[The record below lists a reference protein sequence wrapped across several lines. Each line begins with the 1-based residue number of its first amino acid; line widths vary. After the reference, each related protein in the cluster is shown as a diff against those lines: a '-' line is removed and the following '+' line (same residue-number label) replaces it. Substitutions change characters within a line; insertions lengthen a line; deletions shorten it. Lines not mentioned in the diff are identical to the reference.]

1 MYRRYG
7 ANNMEKFL
15 KIGAVTTTHGVR
27 GEMKVFPTTDDPERF
42 LDLDEVILTNGKQ
55 SETHQIL
62 GVRFFKNLV
71 ILKLEGIGSM
81 DDAVK
86 YRSWDVMIPREKGV
100 PLKENEYYVADVIG
114 MTVRTEDGQIFGT
127 LRDVI
132 ETGANDVYAVETQ
145 EHGEVLIPAIKACIM
160 KVDVEKGEMTVH
172 LLPGLIDG

>member
-1 MYRRYG
+1 
-7 ANNMEKFL
+7 MEKFL

-27 GEMKVFPTTDDPERF
+27 GEMKVFPTTDDPQRF

-55 SETHQIL
+55 SETHSIV
-62 GVRFFKNLV
+62 GVKFVKNLV
-71 ILKLEGIGSM
+71 ILKLEGIESM
-81 DDAVK
+81 DEAVR

-114 MTVRTEDGQIFGT
+114 MTVRTEDGKLFGT
-127 LRDVI
+127 LKDVM
-132 ETGANDVYAVETQ
+132 ETGANDVYVVQTK

-160 KVDVEKGEMTVH
+160 RVNVEEGEMTVH

>member
-1 MYRRYG
+1 
-7 ANNMEKFL
+7 MEKFL

-27 GEMKVFPTTDDPERF
+27 GEMKVFPTTDDPQRF

-55 SETHQIL
+55 SETHSIV
-62 GVRFFKNLV
+62 GVKFVKNLV
-71 ILKLEGIGSM
+71 ILKLEGIESM
-81 DDAVK
+81 DEAVR

-114 MTVRTEDGQIFGT
+114 MMVRTEDGKLFGT
-127 LRDVI
+127 LKDVM
-132 ETGANDVYAVETQ
+132 ETGANDVYVVQTK

-160 KVDVEKGEMTVH
+160 RVNVEEGEMTVH

>member
-1 MYRRYG
+1 
-7 ANNMEKFL
+7 MEKFL

-27 GEMKVFPTTDDPERF
+27 GEMKVFPTTDDPQRF

-55 SETHQIL
+55 SETHSIV
-62 GVRFFKNLV
+62 GVKFFKNLV
-71 ILKLEGIGSM
+71 ILKLEGIESM
-81 DDAVK
+81 DEAVR

-114 MTVRTEDGQIFGT
+114 MTVWTEDGKLFGT
-127 LRDVI
+127 LKDVM
-132 ETGANDVYAVETQ
+132 ETGANDVYVVQTK

-160 KVDVEKGEMTVH
+160 RVNVEEGEMTVH

>member
-1 MYRRYG
+1 
-7 ANNMEKFL
+7 MEKFL

-27 GEMKVFPTTDDPERF
+27 GEMKVFPTTDDPQRF

-55 SETHQIL
+55 SETHSIV
-62 GVRFFKNLV
+62 GVKFFKNLV
-71 ILKLEGIGSM
+71 ILKLEGIESM
-81 DDAVK
+81 DEAVR

-114 MTVRTEDGQIFGT
+114 MMVRTEDGKLFGT
-127 LRDVI
+127 LKDVM
-132 ETGANDVYAVETQ
+132 ETGANDVYVVQTK

-160 KVDVEKGEMTVH
+160 RVNVEEGEMTVH